1 MGKQVGANLNLRTLK
16 TAYKNISID
25 SKESIQDIRGK
36 LSLKTGKRDL
46 KGLKVTYKEKQT
58 QEFLIRSS

>member
-1 MGKQVGANLNLRTLK
+1 MGKQVGANINLRTLK

-36 LSLKTGKRDL
+36 LSLKTRRRDL
-46 KGLKVTYKEKQT
+46 KGLKVTYKETNT

>member
-1 MGKQVGANLNLRTLK
+1 MGKQVGANINLRTLK

>member
-36 LSLKTGKRDL
+36 LSLKTGRRDL
-46 KGLKVTYKEKQT
+46 KGLKVTYKENKHK
-58 QEFLIRSS
+58 SS